1 MEHEDGILTEC
12 SPAGWTELQLWSAVG
27 AYNVA
32 ALALHDWWQRIV
44 KADRTFKE
52 RRQI

>member
-1 MEHEDGILTEC
+1 MLTKC

-32 ALALHDWWQRIV
+32 TLALHDWWQCIV
-44 KADRTFKE
+44 KADWTLE
-52 RRQI
+52 